1 MERDIFSV
9 IKKPLSTEKA
19 VRLIDSQN
27 TLCFVVKKGVTK
39 KDIKEAVE
47 SYFNVKILKVNTMLS
62 MNGEKRAFV
71 RLTNDYVAMD
81 IATQL
86 GLI

>member
-1 MERDIFSV
+1 MEKDIFSV
-9 IKKPLSTEKA
+9 VKKPLSTEKA

-39 KDIKEAVE
+39 KDIKDAIE
-47 SYFNVKILKVNTMLS
+47 SHFKVKVMKINTMLS